1 MEPLLFA
8 EDGDGLTLEQMEP
21 QDADLLLGTELTA
34 CFLFHVVVWL
44 PPPPIASLLTPVR
57 SFRLRQNKMISHI
70 CWGFVAARVELSIFD
85 PLWPSIHIAVDAV

>member
-57 SFRLRQNKMISHI
+57 SFRLRQNITGRDELAKPLAGERIAKNISDS
-70 CWGFVAARVELSIFD
+70 R
-85 PLWPSIHIAVDAV
+85 